1 MRERRNWERVAVTV
15 SSQPLTKTVSVSLG
29 FHRCADWLKTG
40 REWYCCRLSITPW
53 TGQPQMK
60 LEEHSLQNEKKEA
73 NYEKILFP
81 AGAAGGV

>member
-40 REWYCCRLSITPW
+40 
-53 TGQPQMK
+53 
-60 LEEHSLQNEKKEA
+60 
-73 NYEKILFP
+73 
-81 AGAAGGV
+81 